1 MKKGP
6 GKIDRRTFYC
16 SECNYNVQVY
26 GERYFDH
33 GCMNFMETFVCLD
46 CKRLFEGITTKLQDY
61 GTIPIYKEIQKI
73 FKDFD
78 IRIDKGD
85 HKHLSFRETEPNIDH
100 VDVKSNQ
107 CLFCGSYNNIK
118 WDPTIGLCPKCG
130 STMTFET
137 QGEIR
142 VKPLEAKKAIKEKP
156 IKAKEQMSVEEVY
169 KNGLFTINGIDK
181 NNNLYPITH
190 KDDPARVGQP
200 MTDKK
205 LHSFAV
211 QLVLVY
217 YHYQNGNIIRRNIN
231 PGIEYPHIV
240 MRNKD
245 TEKLYY
251 LIVKAGIH
259 PDIPEP
265 LPTENYLTLIK
276 LAEEAKAIPVFIGV
290 TFSNYSADNDNPPKC
305 GGEYIVKITRLKK
318 L

>member
-6 GKIDRRTFYC
+6 DKIDKRTFHC

-26 GERYFDH
+26 SERYFDH
-33 GCMNFMETFVCLD
+33 GCMNFMETFICLD
-46 CKRLFEGITTKLQDY
+46 CKRLFEGITTELHDF
-61 GTIPIYKEIQKI
+61 GTISENEEKI
-73 FKDFD
+73 E
-78 IRIDKGD
+78 R
-85 HKHLSFRETEPNIDH
+85 KHLSLREFKFNVGHI
-100 VDVKSNQ
+100 DVKSIQ

-118 WDPTIGLCPKCG
+118 WDPTIAQCPKCG
-130 STMTFET
+130 SSMTFET

-181 NNNLYPITH
+181 DNNLYPITH
-190 KDDPARVGQP
+190 KGDPARIGEP
-200 MTDKK
+200 MTDEE
-205 LHSFAV
+205 LHVFGV
-211 QLVLVY
+211 ELVLVY

-240 MRNKD
+240 IRNKV

-251 LIVKAGIH
+251 VIVKGAIY
-259 PDIPEP
+259 PEIPEP
-265 LPTENYLTLIK
+265 LPTENYSTLIK

-290 TFSNYSADNDNPPKC
+290 TFTNYSADDDSPPIC
-305 GGEYIVKITRLKK
+305 GGDYIVKITRLKE